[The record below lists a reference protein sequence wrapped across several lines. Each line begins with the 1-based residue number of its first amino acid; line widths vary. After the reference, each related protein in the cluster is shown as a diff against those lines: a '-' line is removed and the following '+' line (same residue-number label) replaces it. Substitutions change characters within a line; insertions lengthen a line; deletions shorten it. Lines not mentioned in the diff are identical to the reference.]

1 MLENVKKQVESA
13 GLSYEDYVAIQGKSE
28 EELENERKAEATKNL
43 KAMLVVEQ
51 IIFAEHLEVTKE
63 VLEEEYKAIAAQYSM
78 DLEAV
83 KNALKANEAQF
94 VNQLRN
100 KIFTEYMLA
109 NNAAKVEENVEK
121 DKTAKKTTQKATKKE
136 EVAE

>member
-1 MLENVKKQVESA
+1 
-13 GLSYEDYVAIQGKSE
+13 
-28 EELENERKAEATKNL
+28 
-43 KAMLVVEQ
+43 
-51 IIFAEHLEVTKE
+51 
-63 VLEEEYKAIAAQYSM
+63 M

-109 NNAAKVEENVEK
+109 NNAAKVEENVEEAK
-121 DKTAKKTTQKATKKE
+121 PAKKTTKKSTKKE